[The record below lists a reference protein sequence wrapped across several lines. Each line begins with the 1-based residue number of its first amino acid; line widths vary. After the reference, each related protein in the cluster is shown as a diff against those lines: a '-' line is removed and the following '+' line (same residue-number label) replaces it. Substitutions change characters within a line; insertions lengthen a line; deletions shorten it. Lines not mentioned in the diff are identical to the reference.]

1 MGEASSLS
9 HQELASLLTMLGLT
23 VDAFSP
29 VAKPFT
35 GVIVAKVL
43 ETRPHPEADKLTIC
57 LVEAGEAAPLQIV
70 CGAANVRPHLVVAL
84 AKIGATLPNGV
95 TLQAVKLRQEWSY
108 GMLCS
113 AYELG
118 MADKSE
124 GILELPLDAP
134 VGKDLRIFRSRR
146 CDL

>member
-1 MGEASSLS
+1 
-9 HQELASLLTMLGLT
+9 MLGLT

-70 CGAANVRPHLVVAL
+70 CGAANVSPSFSS
-84 AKIGATLPNGV
+84 GF
-95 TLQAVKLRQEWSY
+95 
-108 GMLCS
+108 
-113 AYELG
+113 
-118 MADKSE
+118 SE
-124 GILELPLDAP
+124 NRGHFA
-134 VGKDLRIFRSRR
+134 
-146 CDL
+146 

>member
-1 MGEASSLS
+1 M
-9 HQELASLLTMLGLT
+9 
-23 VDAFSP
+23 F
-29 VAKPFT
+29 
-35 GVIVAKVL
+35 
-43 ETRPHPEADKLTIC
+43 
-57 LVEAGEAAPLQIV
+57 
-70 CGAANVRPHLVVAL
+70 RPHLVVAL

-134 VGKDLRIFRSRR
+134 VGKDLREYL
-146 CDL
+146 DLEDVTFELDLTLTVGIV